1 MDILALIPARGGS
14 KGILRK
20 NLVEVAGRP
29 LLEWTV
35 KPALQ
40 CLKEG
45 VVNRV
50 VLSTEDDE
58 IAKVG
63 AALGV
68 EVPFLRPAEFAGDQA
83 MTVDVVC
90 HALEFFHHQGQHFD
104 AVLLLQ
110 PTSPLRTAE
119 DIENAVC
126 LFGSQQADSLIS
138 VCREDR
144 FNPLILYHRQGK
156 WAMPLDARHNQGV
169 RRQDIEPVFL
179 RNGAIYMT
187 QVDYLLKQRR
197 LISKIPLLFEMP
209 PERSLNLDTMAD
221 LEKLRCILAK

>member
-1 MDILALIPARGGS
+1 MKILALIPARGGS
-14 KGILRK
+14 KGIPRK
-20 NLVEVAGRP
+20 NLADVAGRP
-29 LLEWTV
+29 LLEWTIN
-35 KPALQ
+35 PALQ
-40 CLKEG
+40 CLQAG
-45 VVNRV
+45 VVSRV

-90 HALEFFHHQGQHFD
+90 HALEFFHQQGQPYD

-110 PTSPLRTAE
+110 PTSPLRTAA
-119 DIENAVC
+119 DIESAVR

-144 FNPLILYHRQGK
+144 FNPLILYHRRGN
-156 WAMPLDARHNQGV
+156 WAMPLDARHNQGI
-169 RRQDIEPVFL
+169 RRQDLEPVFL
-179 RNGAIYMT
+179 RNGAIYLT
-187 QVDYLLKQRR
+187 KTDYLFKQRR
-197 LISKIPLLFEMP
+197 LLSERPLLFEMP
-209 PERSLNLDTMAD
+209 SERSLNLDTMAD
-221 LEKLRCILAK
+221 LEQLRCILAK